1 MIWLILL
8 RPDTVWRCQPLPKA
22 ACFDR
27 EVDSRVALPPP
38 VPPPHPLEL
47 DLNSIPVALNVLSVY
62 TCDAVYKLNAVSW
75 EANNNYNT
83 QQRCYTRAIVSSP
96 TVRMY
101 HCR

>member
-27 EVDSRVALPPP
+27 GVNSRSP
-38 VPPPHPLEL
+38 PPPHIPLEL

-62 TCDAVYKLNAVSW
+62 TCDAVHKLNAVVDCAMGSKYYYYYYY
-75 EANNNYNT
+75 NNAT
-83 QQRCYTRAIVSSP
+83 LGLL
-96 TVRMY
+96 
-101 HCR
+101 